1 MAVFEVQR
9 YVEAPRT
16 LVWEVISD
24 VELFGEAYKG
34 NRKRMESGS
43 LHLSQPGARDGCRDD
58 DMA

>member
-43 LHLSQPGARDGCRDD
+43 LHLS
-58 DMA
+58 